1 MKMDNYVILPNGIIK
16 QKNVKKIQYNYDY
29 SNRYNQYGN
38 KSIAL
43 AHLRYGV
50 LLGYLKRTPTSIVD
64 VGYGN
69 GDFLRV
75 CLQSINNV
83 YGSDISD
90 YPIPE
95 NVKKLEFSDISNV
108 EVTCFFDSLEHFDDI
123 YDIRKI
129 KTDYIFIS
137 VPHCHN
143 LSDEWF
149 LNWYHRR
156 ENEHLYHFN
165 KESLSKFMDECGYEC
180 VYSSNFEDIVRFN
193 PRIYPLTNILSC
205 IFKRKD
211 L

>member
-1 MKMDNYVILPNGIIK
+1 MDNYIILPNGVIK
-16 QKNVKKIQYNYDY
+16 QKNINKIIYNYDY
-29 SNRYNQYGN
+29 SNKYNQYGD
-38 KSIAL
+38 KSKSL

-50 LLGYLKRTPTSIVD
+50 LLGFLGRNPTSIVD

-69 GDFLRV
+69 GDFINV
-75 CLQSINNV
+75 CLKSITNV
-83 YGSDISD
+83 YGCDISD

-95 NVKKLEFSDISNV
+95 KSKKIEFSDISNV

-123 YDIRKI
+123 YDIKKI

-137 VPHCHN
+137 VPYCHN
-143 LSDEWF
+143 LSEEWF

-165 KESLSKFMDECGYEC
+165 KESLCKFMNECGYEC
-180 VYSSNFEDIVRFN
+180 LYSSNFEDIVRFN
-193 PRIYPLTNILSC
+193 PIIYPLENILSC
-205 IFKRKD
+205 IFKKK

>member
-1 MKMDNYVILPNGIIK
+1 MENYITLPNGVIK
-16 QKNVKKIQYNYDY
+16 QKNVNKIKYNYNY
-29 SNRYNQYGN
+29 SDKYNQYGE
-38 KSIAL
+38 KGIAL

-50 LLGYLKRTPTSIVD
+50 LLGYLKRNPTSIVD

-75 CLQSINNV
+75 CLMSIKNV

-95 NVKKLEFSDISNV
+95 NAKKIEFSDISNV

-123 YDIRKI
+123 YDIKKI

-143 LSDEWF
+143 LSNEWF
-149 LNWYHRR
+149 IDWYHRR

-165 KESLSKFMDECGYEC
+165 KESLCNFMDECGYEC

-193 PRIYPLTNILSC
+193 PKMHPLTNILSC
-205 IFKRKD
+205 IFKRKH